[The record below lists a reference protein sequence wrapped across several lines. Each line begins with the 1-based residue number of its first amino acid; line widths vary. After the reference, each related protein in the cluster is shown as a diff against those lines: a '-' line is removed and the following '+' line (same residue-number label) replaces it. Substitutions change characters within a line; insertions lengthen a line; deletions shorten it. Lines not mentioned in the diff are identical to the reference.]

1 MKLTRLLLATLAVA
15 ALATAAVL
23 VNLAL
28 LGGASAQNEPVGTL
42 SPAAKLPAPPSWTI
56 RPAHGRSEQRD
67 SADD

>member
-1 MKLTRLLLATLAVA
+1 MRITRLLLAALAVA

-28 LGGASAQNEPVGTL
+28 LGGASAQNDPVGML
-42 SPAAKLPAPPSWTI
+42 SPRASLPQAPAWTV
-56 RPAHGRSEQRD
+56 RPTHGHREQSD